1 MERRHLGGSYCKE
14 ETMNTEI
21 IVAVAGLVVATATPV
36 FADNIETLKPGEA
49 IAIMPDGHM
58 ARAMITDTKK
68 LEELKKDSKRI
79 DFCNMLMTG
88 ADGAVYVVN
97 TAPHN
102 PMVIC
107 EDMVPQQ

>member
-1 MERRHLGGSYCKE
+1 
-14 ETMNTEI
+14 MNTVKVI
-21 IVAVAGLVVATATPV
+21 AAAALIAATTIPA
-36 FADNIETLKPGEA
+36 FADSIEALKPGEA